1 MTEAAH
7 GVFIDAADRYGTEV
21 GELHVTKR
29 LEDDANL
36 SFRLPGS
43 WTPAVGGDRVTSRRG
58 RRPSVA
64 AVSR

>member
-21 GELHVTKR
+21 GELHFTKR

-43 WTPAVGGDRVTSRRG
+43 WTPPVGGDRVTSRRG
-58 RRPSVA
+58 WRRSVA